1 MLENFINSNA
11 LSMRLLRTILEGVL
25 GVLVVS
31 VPLIVGWWH
40 LTPEMASLLTA
51 IIVCVFSPI
60 LALLKTGRPEDA
72 VDKED
77 EEMRHE

>member
-1 MLENFINSNA
+1 MLENFLQSNA
-11 LSMRLLRTILEGVL
+11 MSMRLLRTILEGVI
-25 GVLVVS
+25 GVVLVS

-40 LTPEMASLLTA
+40 LSPEVASLLTA

-60 LALLKTGRPEDA
+60 LAMFKTGRPEDA